1 MDPVNLDEFR
11 ATSGGGVTR
20 AKSQRPPRHRA
31 GEWFIK
37 GPLPGL
43 WIGRAARL
51 PGRALHV
58 ALALWHLAGLANGR
72 RVKPTWRIWERLGL
86 RPDAGRRGLA
96 ALERAGLVEVKRG
109 AGRCPEVAIL
119 DVGED

>member
-1 MDPVNLDEFR
+1 MEPVNLDEFR
-11 ATSGGGVTR
+11 AGAGGAITPGKPER
-20 AKSQRPPRHRA
+20 APRHKA

-37 GPLPGL
+37 GPLPGP
-43 WIGRAARL
+43 WIGRAAGL

-72 RVKPTWRIWERLGL
+72 RVKPTWRIWDRFGVS
-86 RPDAGRRGLA
+86 PDTGRRGLL

-109 AGRCPEVAIL
+109 SGRCPDVRIL
-119 DVGED
+119 DAN